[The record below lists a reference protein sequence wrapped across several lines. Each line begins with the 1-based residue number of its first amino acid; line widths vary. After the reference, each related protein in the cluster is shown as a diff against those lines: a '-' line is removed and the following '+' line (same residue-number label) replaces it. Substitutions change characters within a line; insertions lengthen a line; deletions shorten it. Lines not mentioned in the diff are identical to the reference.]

1 MTDDPN
7 DTMRIFFLQTVEA
20 VVEPVE
26 KMIHPATA
34 VFFLYFIVVIIR
46 ALIRDW
52 KKYFTPEAGAVGVAL
67 ITLFI
72 HSYFTAGVLR
82 RPNASFYFSVCLA
95 AAYYL
100 VKINGEGHSVERIQ
114 N

>member
-1 MTDDPN
+1 MG
-7 DTMRIFFLQTVEA
+7 LA
-20 VVEPVE
+20 
-26 KMIHPATA
+26 ATA